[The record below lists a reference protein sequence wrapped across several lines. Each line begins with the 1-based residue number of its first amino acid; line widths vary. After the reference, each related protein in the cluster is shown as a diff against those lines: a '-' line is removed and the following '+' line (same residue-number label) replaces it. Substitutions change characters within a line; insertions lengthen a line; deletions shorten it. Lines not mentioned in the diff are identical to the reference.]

1 MSCAD
6 QEETAPPGDVGR
18 AQARAARDAVSVAFI
33 GLGFATASW
42 ASRIPQVQAAL
53 RVSPGVLGLILLCGA
68 AGSAVAIPLAGIA
81 IARLGEARVVTASA
95 LLTALGLGV
104 AAGGYDL
111 GVAPVAAGLFGLGF
125 GTAAGD
131 VAINVHGAAVERR
144 LGRSIMPR
152 FHAGWSVGT
161 VAGAGLGTLMIAWRV
176 PVPVHLIAVALAVAV
191 TLPAAARRFLPRSA
205 PAAPAGLTAGRR
217 SSLAAWGE
225 KRTLMI
231 GLFVLCVTVIEGVG
245 NSWLGLGV
253 IDGYHASAVLG
264 SAALAVFLA
273 AMTAGRW
280 FGPPAIDRYGRV
292 PVLRAG
298 VIVACGGVLLLG
310 FGRFIP
316 AALAGAVLIGLG
328 ISLGYPVGMSAA
340 ADDPLHAAGRVSVA
354 SSLGYAAFLAGPPLI
369 GVIADR
375 TGVLHAI
382 TLAGV
387 LLIAALFLSRAT
399 AALPQPAGQSART
412 GRPPGPDQTRPAR
425 RTR

>member
-1 MSCAD
+1 
-6 QEETAPPGDVGR
+6 
-18 AQARAARDAVSVAFI
+18 VAFI

-53 RVSPGVLGLILLCGA
+53 RVSPGVLGLILLSGA

-111 GVAPVAAGLFGLGF
+111 GVAPVAAGLFVLGF

-176 PVPVHLIAVALAVAV
+176 PVPAHLLAVALAVAV

-205 PAAPAGLTAGRR
+205 PPAPAGRTAGRR

-225 KRTLMI
+225 RRTLMI

-245 NSWLGLGV
+245 NSWFGLGV

-292 PVLRAG
+292 RVLRAG
-298 VIVACGGVLLLG
+298 VAVAGGGVLLLG
-310 FGRFIP
+310 FGRYIP

-340 ADDPLHAAGRVSVA
+340 ADDPRHAAGRVSVA

-369 GVIADR
+369 GVLADR
-375 TGVLHAI
+375 VGVLHAV

-387 LLIAALFLSRAT
+387 LLVAAMFLSRAT
-399 AALPQPAGQSART
+399 AVIGGTSRDGTAAAVGPH
-412 GRPPGPDQTRPAR
+412 PDQGSSSTL
-425 RTR
+425 